1 MSRSGFKI
9 GNQRSEKAFANNS
22 RAKIKQLQKKEA
34 NGEVPDGQIFFGAI
48 GATNGMMDHV
58 KRNALM
64 RSNSLGHGGAGFSA
78 LPPDIRNAMRIGHPN
93 GPLTPASSPS
103 NKHGSIFFLSRLI

>member
-1 MSRSGFKI
+1 M
-9 GNQRSEKAFANNS
+9 
-22 RAKIKQLQKKEA
+22 QKKEV
-34 NGEVPDGQIFFGAI
+34 GEGGEFYGAM
-48 GATNGMMDHV
+48 GTGMMDNM

-78 LPPDIRNAMRIGHPN
+78 LPPDIRNAMRIGLPN

-103 NKHGSIFFLSRLI
+103 NKHGSIFFICD

>member
-1 MSRSGFKI
+1 MKCSLI
-9 GNQRSEKAFANNS
+9 NS
-22 RAKIKQLQKKEA
+22 RAKVKQLQKKEA
-34 NGEVPDGQIFFGAI
+34 AGEGVDGAIFFGAM
-48 GATNGMMDHV
+48 GATTGVMDHM

-78 LPPDIRNAMRIGHPN
+78 LPPDLRNAMRIGLPN

-103 NKHGSIFFLSRLI
+103 NKHGSILLLRLI

>member
-1 MSRSGFKI
+1 MKCSLI
-9 GNQRSEKAFANNS
+9 NS
-22 RAKIKQLQKKEA
+22 RAKVKQLQKKE
-34 NGEVPDGQIFFGAI
+34 GTVEGGDGTMYFGAM
-48 GATNGMMDHV
+48 GPTTGVMDHM

-78 LPPDIRNAMRIGHPN
+78 LPPDLRNAMRIGLPN

-103 NKHGSIFFLSRLI
+103 NKHGSIFFLLKFI

>member
-1 MSRSGFKI
+1 MKCSLI
-9 GNQRSEKAFANNS
+9 NS
-22 RAKIKQLQKKEA
+22 RAKVKQLQKKEA
-34 NGEVPDGQIFFGAI
+34 AGEGVDGAIFFGAM
-48 GATNGMMDHV
+48 GATNGVMDHM

-78 LPPDIRNAMRIGHPN
+78 LPPDLRNAMRIGLPN

-103 NKHGSIFFLSRLI
+103 NKHGSIFLL